1 MPSLAGTYNM
11 VVDQG
16 ATFYR
21 AIVKKDSQ
29 GRVVPLLDVDARMQV
44 RKTFDSLQPIIN
56 LTTENNFIVI
66 EAARG
71 IITIVISDVITSG
84 LAAGE
89 YVYDLE
95 LVYPD
100 DRVERLIMGTFTV
113 RREVTR

>member
-21 AIVKKDSQ
+21 AIVKKDPQ
-29 GRVVPLLDVDARMQV
+29 GRTIPLTNVNARMQV
-44 RKTFDSLQPIIN
+44 RSSYDSLTPILN

-66 EAARG
+66 EERRG
-71 IITIVISDVITSG
+71 IITLNISDIITSG
-84 LAAGE
+84 LSAGE

-95 LVYPD
+95 LIYPD
-100 DRVERLIMGTFTV
+100 DRVERLVMGTFTV

>member
-21 AIVKKDSQ
+21 AIVKKDSE
-29 GRVVPLLDVDARMQV
+29 GRVIPLIDVNARMQV
-44 RKTFDSLQPIIN
+44 RSSYDSLTPI
-56 LTTENNFIVI
+56 LSMTTENNFIII
-66 EAARG
+66 EERRG
-71 IITIVISDVITSG
+71 IITLHISDIITSG
-84 LAAGE
+84 IAAGE

-95 LVYPD
+95 LIYPD